1 MTLTRIHG
9 LWIPRILLAAC
20 LAVGSMT
27 ALAGCEIAPSQAV
40 CQVSMNP
47 SDLGIIVHDGKVS
60 GMVTVACD
68 QPVTSIHVS
77 INVSRDRGNS
87 EFIPVNH
94 TDFFEPS
101 TDGNYVVAAPCIPGR
116 WRFGYAVT
124 VTANGET
131 KRALATSDVTE
142 VHPDDC

>member
-1 MTLTRIHG
+1 MIPNRIHR
-9 LWIPRILLAAC
+9 LWILRILLAPC
-20 LAVGSMT
+20 LALTGAGTLT
-27 ALAGCEIAPSQAV
+27 ACEIAPSQAV

-47 SDLGIIVHDGKVS
+47 VGLGIIVHDGKVS

-68 QPVTSIHVS
+68 QPVTSVHVS

-87 EFIPVNH
+87 DFIPVNH
-94 TDFFEPS
+94 ADFFKPS

-116 WRFGYAVT
+116 WRFGYSVV